1 MSFLVDCSV
10 LFDYKPDV
18 AISYSYAIF
27 AALFWGAGFIGSR
40 FGLEAFTPMWVTF
53 FRFLIAGIFLL
64 PLLKD
69 IKKEDLNKTVIGGAF
84 ACGLV
89 LAFIIFLQ
97 VKGLQY
103 TTVAKSS
110 FITIT
115 YAFMTPVICSIFFKE
130 KLSYVFWST
139 VGMALFG
146 ILLICDMN
154 ISSLNYGDF
163 LTFIVALISSVHLL
177 LVSHYAT
184 KLPRLAVFNILQMFS
199 VCAIS
204 FTLAM
209 IFEGTAPLT
218 TGVIL
223 QDYRA
228 ISGLVFMGVFSTSI
242 AFMLQTKSQKVFK
255 PYIAGLIFL
264 LESPFAAILG
274 YFTFKETLTPLA
286 ITGCVLVMAAVG
298 VVPFEQQIISAAQ
311 AFKAKLTLRPAALRL
326 ARPLVVISS
335 LISWS

>member
-1 MSFLVDCSV
+1 MN
-10 LFDYKPDV
+10 
-18 AISYSYAIF
+18 ISYSYAIF

-53 FRFLIAGIFLL
+53 FRFLIAGVFLL

-89 LAFIIFLQ
+89 LTFMIFLQ

-115 YAFMTPVICSIFFKE
+115 YAFITPVICSVFFKE

-139 VGMALFG
+139 VFMALFG
-146 ILLICDMN
+146 ILMLCDMN
-154 ISSLNYGDF
+154 ISSLNYGDL
-163 LTFIVALISSVHLL
+163 LTFIGALISSIHLL

-184 KLPRLAVFNILQMFS
+184 KLPRLAIFNILQMFS
-199 VCAIS
+199 VCVVS
-204 FTLAM
+204 FSMAM
-209 IFEGTAPLT
+209 IFEGTTPVKSGA
-218 TGVIL
+218 VF

-242 AFMLQTKSQKVFK
+242 AFMFQTKSQKVLK
-255 PYIAGLIFL
+255 PYLAGLIFL

-274 YFTFKETLTPLA
+274 YFTFRETLTPMA
-286 ITGCVLVMAAVG
+286 IMGCCLVMVAVG
-298 VVPFEQQIISAAQ
+298 IVPFEKRIITFAYTI
-311 AFKAKLTLRPAALRL
+311 KDKLTLRPLGLKL
-326 ARPLVVISS
+326 ARSLAVLSS
-335 LISWS
+335 YITG

>member
-1 MSFLVDCSV
+1 MS
-10 LFDYKPDV
+10 
-18 AISYSYAIF
+18 ISYSYAIF

-53 FRFLIAGIFLL
+53 FRFLIAGVFLL

-69 IKKEDLNKTVIGGAF
+69 IKKEDINRTVIGGAF
-84 ACGLV
+84 ACGV
-89 LAFIIFLQ
+89 LLTFMIFLQ

-115 YAFMTPVICSIFFKE
+115 YAFMTPVICSVFFKE
-130 KLSYVFWST
+130 KLSSVFWST
-139 VGMALFG
+139 VAMALVG
-146 ILLICDMN
+146 ILFLCDMN
-154 ISSLNYGDF
+154 LSSLNYGDL
-163 LTFIVALISSVHLL
+163 LTFIGALLSSVHLL
-177 LVSHYAT
+177 LIGHYAK

-209 IFEGTAPLT
+209 SFEGTAPIT
-218 TGVIL
+218 TGVIF

-228 ISGLVFMGVFSTSI
+228 IAGLVFMGVFSTSI
-242 AFMLQTKSQKVFK
+242 AFMFQTKSQKVLK

-264 LESPFAAILG
+264 LESPFAAVLG
-274 YFTFKETLTPLA
+274 YFVLNETLSPMA
-286 ITGCVLVMAAVG
+286 IIGCVMVMMAVG
-298 VVPFEQQIISAAQ
+298 IVPFEKQIIHFAKLV
-311 AFKAKLTLRPAALRL
+311 KAKVTLRPLTLRPARFISVIAALAWWR
-326 ARPLVVISS
+326 
-335 LISWS
+335 